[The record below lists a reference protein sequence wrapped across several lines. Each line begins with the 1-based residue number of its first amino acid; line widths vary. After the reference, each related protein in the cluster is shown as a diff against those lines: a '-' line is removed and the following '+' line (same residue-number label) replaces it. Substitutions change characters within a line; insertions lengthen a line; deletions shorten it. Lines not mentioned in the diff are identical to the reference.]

1 MNLRPVG
8 RLGWWNH
15 APRLRSTRFTSPT
28 RLASPTRHN
37 QPDGVAMPLNPA
49 RLYAIVDVDLCARRG
64 WAPRELARAY
74 LTGGARL
81 LQLRA
86 KELSGAAFLD
96 LATAVVDD
104 ARAVGGQVIVNDR
117 ADIAALSGAA
127 GVHVGQDD
135 LTVDDARRIVGAE
148 AVVGL
153 STHTHAQ
160 LEDGVGQ
167 SISYVAVG
175 PVFGTSTK
183 ATGYDAVG
191 LELVRD
197 AYAIASPKGIPV
209 VAIGGITL
217 DRVASVW
224 DAGAASAAVI
234 SDLLTDDP
242 AARVGQ
248 FLESIG

>member
-1 MNLRPVG
+1 
-8 RLGWWNH
+8 
-15 APRLRSTRFTSPT
+15 
-28 RLASPTRHN
+28 
-37 QPDGVAMPLNPA
+37 MPLNPA
-49 RLYAIVDVDLCARRG
+49 RLYAIVDVELCARRG

-86 KELSGAAFLD
+86 KGLGGAAFLD
-96 LATAVVDD
+96 LATAMVGD
-104 ARAVGGQVIVNDR
+104 ARGVGAQVIVNDR

-127 GVHVGQDD
+127 GVHMGQDD
-135 LTVDDARRIVGAE
+135 LTVDDARRIVGTE

-153 STHTHAQ
+153 STHTHTQ
-160 LEDGVGQ
+160 LQDALRQ

-183 ATGYDAVG
+183 VTGYDAVG

-197 AYAIASPKGIPV
+197 ASALASAKGIPV

-217 DRVASVW
+217 DRVGSVW

-234 SDLLTDDP
+234 SDLVTDDP
-242 AARVGQ
+242 AARVEQ
-248 FLESIG
+248 FLDAVK